1 VSNRA
6 ALYIVAT
13 PIGNLEDFTPRAQRA
28 LSEVALIAA
37 EDTRHSGKLLQHFHI
52 ATPVIALHEHNER
65 EIAPALIERLRRGES
80 LALLSD
86 AGTPLVSDPG
96 YHLVRAAHEAGVR
109 VVPLPGACA
118 AVTALSAA
126 GLPTDRFA
134 FEGFPPAKGAA
145 RRSFFELLRAEP
157 RTLVFYESPHRIV
170 ESLID
175 LAGTFGADREAV
187 VARELTKQFETVR
200 TGRLGELV
208 EWMRSDEH
216 QQLGEFVLVVRGA
229 AAAVAGAEASA
240 QGERILKV
248 LLEELPLKQAVSL
261 ASRLS
266 GEPKNRL
273 YDLALAWQKGRP
285 PAPENKPPERQ

>member
-13 PIGNLEDFTPRAQRA
+13 PIGNLEDLTPRAQRVLA
-28 LSEVALIAA
+28 GVALIAA

-52 ATPVIALHEHNER
+52 STPVIALHEHNER
-65 EIAPALIERLRRGES
+65 EQVPALIERLRRGES

-96 YHLVRAAHEAGVR
+96 YHLVRAAHAASQR
-109 VVPLPGACA
+109 VIPLPGACA
-118 AVTALSAA
+118 AVAALSAA

-134 FEGFPPAKGAA
+134 FEGFPPAKAAA
-145 RRSFFELLRAEP
+145 RRHYYEALRADP
-157 RTLVFYESPHRIV
+157 RTQVFYESPHRIL
-170 ESLID
+170 ESLTD
-175 LAGTFGADREAV
+175 LADVFGAGREAT
-187 VARELTKQFETVR
+187 VARELTKQFETIR

-208 EWMRSDEH
+208 EWMRADEH
-216 QQLGEFVLVVRGA
+216 QQLGEFVLIVHGADVA
-229 AAAVAGAEASA
+229 AAGAGSAAE
-240 QGERILKV
+240 GERILKV

-266 GEPKNRL
+266 GEPRNRL
-273 YDLALAWQKGRP
+273 YDLALAMQKGPSGPGGSP
-285 PAPENKPPERQ
+285 PGPVE